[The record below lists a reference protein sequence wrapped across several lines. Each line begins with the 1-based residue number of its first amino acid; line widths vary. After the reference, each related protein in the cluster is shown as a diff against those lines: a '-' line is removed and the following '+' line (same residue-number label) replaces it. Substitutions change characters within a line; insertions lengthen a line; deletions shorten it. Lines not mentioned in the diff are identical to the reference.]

1 MVETIPTPRAD
12 LIALGHRF
20 ADVLNDRDVPGLHA
34 LLAAGYRNHNPYVED
49 GPDACVAFFE
59 HFLQAVPDLRV
70 TAKSVICD
78 EAEGTVIG
86 RYTYEGTHE
95 GAFMGA
101 PATGNRVAMRS
112 IDLWRV
118 ENGRF
123 VEHWDELNTLDLFMQ
138 IGAARMVTSEAA

>member
-1 MVETIPTPRAD
+1 MTQTLPTPRAG

-20 ADVLNDRDVPGLHA
+20 ADVLNDRDMSGLRA
-34 LLAAGYRNHNPYVED
+34 LLATGYRNHNPYVED
-49 GPDACVAFFE
+49 GPDTCVAFFE
-59 HFLQAVPDLRV
+59 HFLEAVPDLRV
-70 TAKSVICD
+70 TAVGVICD
-78 EAEGTVIG
+78 EVEGTVIG

-95 GAFMGA
+95 GTFMGA
-101 PATGNRVAMRS
+101 PATGNPVSMRS

-123 VEHWDELNTLDLFMQ
+123 AEHWDELNTLDLSMQ